1 MAIPTEKPSYG
12 PLDGVKVVYAAV
24 ELACPKAADL
34 MADWGADV
42 TWLEN
47 TGAGDTIRDT
57 AYIKQAERRNQ
68 RSVALNYF
76 SEEGRE
82 IFLNMIRDADIFM
95 EASKG
100 GTWAR
105 KGLTDEV
112 LWAVNPKLVIVHVS
126 GFGQTGDPK
135 MVKRAAYDLTV
146 MAYAGIIMQNGTEEQ
161 PMLPGPY
168 AGDYFNTLMIASSA
182 LAALYKAEKSGKG
195 ESIDLAMYETLLAI
209 GQYYLVDYL
218 NEGIK
223 WPRPGARNQNLC
235 GIGEFKCKDGFLGVC
250 LYGVDQNKY
259 FLETIGLGHLWGT
272 EDIPEDTSG
281 LWLSNPHADE
291 IQKAFE
297 EYCLANSKYDIEED
311 FAAHR
316 IAAQVV
322 NDMEDLVEEEHLKLR
337 NTWVDWETVDG
348 ETFHGLGVFP
358 KFKNNPGQIWRPMPH
373 QGGDTVDVL
382 GPLGRGF
389 NLKEDANYILV
400 GGGLGV
406 PPLIYA
412 AQKLAE
418 HDASFATAVFGYRN
432 DHFAEEYVSRYA
444 DWSWSI
450 DDAEGNVVDLLNKL
464 EQGDDLKAYDRKPII
479 LSCGPLPMMK
489 AVADWAAERGIP
501 AQLSMEQRMGCG
513 YGTCVL
519 CTIDTVD
526 GRLKVCSDGPVFTR
540 EQLGWGK

>member
-82 IFLNMIRDADIFM
+82 ISLNMIRDADIFM

-112 LWAVNPKLVIVHVS
+112 LWGINPKLVIVHVS
-126 GFGQTGDPK
+126 GFGQTGGPK

-182 LAALYKAEKSGKG
+182 LAALYKAEKSGQG

-235 GIGEFKCKDGFLGVC
+235 GIGEFACKDGFLGVC

-272 EDIPEDTSG
+272 PEIPEDTY
-281 LWLSNPHADE
+281 E
-291 IQKAFE
+291 
-297 EYCLANSKYDIEED
+297 IEED

-316 IAAQVV
+316 IAAQVI
-322 NDMEDLVEEEHLKLR
+322 NDMEDLVEEEHLRLR
-337 NTWVDWETVDG
+337 DTWVDWETADG

-358 KFKNNPGQIWRPMPH
+358 KFQNNPGRIWRPMPA

-382 GPLGRGF
+382 TKLGYSDEQIAR
-389 NLKEDANYILV
+389 L
-400 GGGLGV
+400 
-406 PPLIYA
+406 A
-412 AQKLAE
+412 ADGIVKCAE
-418 HDASFATAVFGYRN
+418 
-432 DHFAEEYVSRYA
+432 
-444 DWSWSI
+444 
-450 DDAEGNVVDLLNKL
+450 
-464 EQGDDLKAYDRKPII
+464 
-479 LSCGPLPMMK
+479 
-489 AVADWAAERGIP
+489 
-501 AQLSMEQRMGCG
+501 
-513 YGTCVL
+513 
-519 CTIDTVD
+519 
-526 GRLKVCSDGPVFTR
+526 
-540 EQLGWGK
+540 